1 MNSIKELKNVRLI
14 LDENEI
20 CTLDT
25 IMNTILADYPTYAGS
40 RHDVKIIHEKIRA
53 AVAKVI

>member
-1 MNSIKELKNVRLI
+1 MNNTKQLKNVRLI

-25 IMNTILADYPTYAGS
+25 IINTVLADYPNYAGS
-40 RHDVKIIHEKIRA
+40 RDDVKVIREKIRA
-53 AVAKVI
+53 AVSKVI